1 MSKTKHY
8 PGMFTYPETARFLN
22 EIGFKITIEDLY
34 RFGAFLDFPCGPV
47 VEGVFLLPWAET
59 LEWAETNLPKWRRTA

>member
-1 MSKTKHY
+1 MPQTKHH
-8 PGMFTYPETARFLN
+8 PEMLTYPETARFLN
-22 EIGFKITIEDLY
+22 EIGFKTTIEDLY
-34 RFGAFLDFPCGPV
+34 FFGQSLDFLCGPI